1 MGIESGVEAGL
12 EVLKKEMTVA
22 QNIAAVETLKELG
35 IAFRYGF
42 MLFDPSSSFASVR
55 ENIGFLRQIAGD
67 GSAAA
72 TFSRMLPY
80 GGTPIR
86 GQLEREGRLR
96 GYLTR
101 PDYVFLDPRLND
113 YHRLLTQ
120 VVRPWL
126 HGEELSYQLD
136 YALDEL
142 DTICRLV
149 PGVEG
154 VAVYRAALRALTS
167 ESNGRLFH
175 LVEQSSL
182 AFEAGDCSSLLD
194 TASARAY
201 CKGVGARLV
210 ERRNRFIADN
220 IYLLRDASR
229 FDHSA
234 GPIISPQL
242 H

>member
-1 MGIESGVEAGL
+1 
-12 EVLKKEMTVA
+12 MTVA

-55 ENIGFLRQIAGD
+55 ENIGFLRRIAGD

-86 GQLEREGRLR
+86 EQLEREGRLR
-96 GYLTR
+96 GDLTR

-126 HGEELSYQLD
+126 HGEGLSYQLD

-149 PGVEG
+149 PGVER
-154 VAVYRAALRALTS
+154 VAAYRAALRALTS

-182 AFEAGDCSSLLD
+182 AFEAGDRSLLD
-194 TASARAY
+194 ADAARAY
-201 CKGVGARLV
+201 CEGVGARLV

-234 GPIISPQL
+234 GPVISPQL

>member
-1 MGIESGVEAGL
+1 M
-12 EVLKKEMTVA
+12 
-22 QNIAAVETLKELG
+22 
-35 IAFRYGF
+35 
-42 MLFDPSSSFASVR
+42 
-55 ENIGFLRQIAGD
+55 
-67 GSAAA
+67 
-72 TFSRMLPY
+72 
-80 GGTPIR
+80 
-86 GQLEREGRLR
+86 
-96 GYLTR
+96 
-101 PDYVFLDPRLND
+101 
-113 YHRLLTQ
+113 
-120 VVRPWL
+120 RPWL
-126 HGEELSYQLD
+126 HGEGLSYQLD

-154 VAVYRAALRALTS
+154 VGAYRATLRALTS

-182 AFEAGDCSSLLD
+182 AFEAGDRSLLD
-194 TASARAY
+194 ADVARAY
-201 CKGVGARLV
+201 CEGVGARLV

-234 GPIISPQL
+234 GPVISPQL